1 VSAGVGQFG
10 PFAQAYAGGNI
21 TYFFTVLGP
30 TSITGIPIDVA
41 FNELVTASVNG
52 DSLYPPYGLTDAYAA
67 VQWDGTSFP
76 EQQAAFY
83 TCTPTYSNFPSQPGS
98 YCDAFSGVLS
108 EPIQVRSY
116 NEVTITAI
124 AVSGGGLSSQ
134 DGSPEN
140 GGARA
145 FMDPLIYVD
154 PSFPDA
160 DLYTIVTSDGIG
172 NSPIAT
178 SVPES
183 SSLLL
188 LGTALAGLGIC
199 VARKAQR

>member
-1 VSAGVGQFG
+1 
-10 PFAQAYAGGNI
+10 
-21 TYFFTVLGP
+21 
-30 TSITGIPIDVA
+30 
-41 FNELVTASVNG
+41 
-52 DSLYPPYGLTDAYAA
+52 
-67 VQWDGTSFP
+67 
-76 EQQAAFY
+76 
-83 TCTPTYSNFPSQPGS
+83 
-98 YCDAFSGVLS
+98 
-108 EPIQVRSY
+108 
-116 NEVTITAI
+116 
-124 AVSGGGLSSQ
+124 
-134 DGSPEN
+134 
-140 GGARA
+140 
-145 FMDPLIYVD
+145 MDPLIYVD